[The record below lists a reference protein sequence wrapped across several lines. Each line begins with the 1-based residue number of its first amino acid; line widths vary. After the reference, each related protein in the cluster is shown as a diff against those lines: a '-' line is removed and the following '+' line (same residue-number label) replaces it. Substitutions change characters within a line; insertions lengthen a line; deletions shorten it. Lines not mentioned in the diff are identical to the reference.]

1 MSAGGND
8 VHSLPSLD
16 LEETRI
22 YYQNNLG
29 FTIDLVDDG
38 YLIASRE
45 TMSIKFYLTEDER
58 LPLKTTCTICSEKI
72 DLLYEEY
79 VTRKILGLSKVN
91 AYEMK
96 AVREFFIKDPHENLL
111 RFKIKPNLE

>member
-1 MSAGGND
+1 MSAGDND
-8 VHSLPSLD
+8 IHSLPSLD

-29 FTIDLVDDG
+29 FSIDHVDKN
-38 YLIASRE
+38 YLTVSRA
-45 TMSIKFYLTEDER
+45 TMSIKFYLTRDEQ

-72 DLLYEEY
+72 DMLYKEF

-111 RFKIKPNLE
+111 RFKTT